1 MPDDDTYR
9 GNKASLYFSGL
20 IAFKHADG
28 SGIYRIVGNVEGSA
42 VVITA
47 KEWLVRPKH
56 FTSIGMEG
64 TLGMTQ
70 KAIYGV
76 VPLCR
81 NGAFELRRGSDPD
94 LNGMHDGAI
103 PEIDLALADIDSARA
118 LVDPKIVTTV
128 ENGLALDPTIEVRR
142 VAASKSSR
150 NAENSLGRLFGGP
163 GDNVLESLQGAGS
176 EIRFVTFQIAGQGG
190 SKKNA
195 RLFKKPDLETLTG
208 DDGAA
213 SAADGADDGAGVG
226 NNAPTDAGGSDGA
239 PGFEDA
245 GLSPEAIAEIQE
257 QMKSLLGGQ
266 LAGQDVKFK
275 VMSIDEVTKALG
287 GGAADD
293 DVDDA
298 DADADDD
305 DDDEYDDDGYD
316 DDGYDNDGYDDADLD
331 DDHDWYEADGEGVG
345 GGGDELSDAEYEAVL
360 AEAMQDEDEAEF
372 QELLEE
378 AQLQATAQ
386 GKSKSKKSRKTGG
399 DGSPTKSDKAVA
411 QSMVKQLFKSA
422 GRAEGVKG
430 AKFDEKSMGEMLHD
444 AVKMMAQQTQQ
455 HTAAQD
461 KQKSE
466 AIARQAQKLRL
477 EETYNTYYTGQE
489 DEPEK

>member
-1 MPDDDTYR
+1 M
-9 GNKASLYFSGL
+9 
-20 IAFKHADG
+20 
-28 SGIYRIVGNVEGSA
+28 
-42 VVITA
+42 
-47 KEWLVRPKH
+47 
-56 FTSIGMEG
+56 
-64 TLGMTQ
+64 
-70 KAIYGV
+70 
-76 VPLCR
+76 
-81 NGAFELRRGSDPD
+81 
-94 LNGMHDGAI
+94 
-103 PEIDLALADIDSARA
+103 
-118 LVDPKIVTTV
+118 
-128 ENGLALDPTIEVRR
+128 
-142 VAASKSSR
+142 
-150 NAENSLGRLFGGP
+150 
-163 GDNVLESLQGAGS
+163 
-176 EIRFVTFQIAGQGG
+176 
-190 SKKNA
+190 
-195 RLFKKPDLETLTG
+195 FKKPDLETLTG

-298 DADADDD
+298 DADADADDD

-378 AQLQATAQ
+378 AQLQATAR
-386 GKSKSKKSRKTGG
+386 GGSKSKKSRKTGG
-399 DGSPTKSDKAVA
+399 DGSPTKSDKAMA
-411 QSMVKQLFKSA
+411 QVKQLFKSA
-422 GRAEGVKG
+422 GGAEGVKG